1 MSLFSWFTRRPA
13 RPSAASRNTPHP
25 PTASQAHASPSALG
39 ASAGAWR
46 NERMERRELLYA
58 VVRNAMIRAG
68 VLSAHYKFKVLSLDP
83 RGHQFLVMIDLAPE
97 YGGQVERLGTL
108 ETLITDT
115 SRSRH
120 DILVTAVYWRIK
132 DFAAAAQAVQ
142 PAAAPKAPQ
151 TEPQKTSPSAPAAGA
166 RQPSVGAAPAYDP
179 IAEDEVAAFKRALAS
194 AGAAA
199 KPVAASQPGVLAH
212 SGPLLSPN
220 RPTGFEDTELVDLD
234 DHSHMLGNTQ
244 YGALT

>member
-25 PTASQAHASPSALG
+25 PAASQAHASPPAPG
-39 ASAGAWR
+39 APAGAWR

-97 YGGQVERLGTL
+97 YGGQVERLGTV

-115 SRSRH
+115 ARSRH
-120 DILVTAVYWRIK
+120 DVLVTAVYWRIK
-132 DFAAAAQAVQ
+132 DFAAAARPAQ
-142 PAAAPKAPQ
+142 PAAVPKAPQ
-151 TEPQKTSPSAPAAGA
+151 TAPQKTPPSAPAAGA
-166 RQPSVGAAPAYDP
+166 RQPSAGAAPAYDP

-199 KPVAASQPGVLAH
+199 KPAAASQRGVPVH

-220 RPTGFEDTELVDLD
+220 RPTGLEDTELADLD
-234 DHSHMLGNTQ
+234 DHAHMLGNTQ

>member
-1 MSLFSWFTRRPA
+1 
-13 RPSAASRNTPHP
+13 
-25 PTASQAHASPSALG
+25 
-39 ASAGAWR
+39 
-46 NERMERRELLYA
+46 MERRELLYA

-68 VLSAHYKFKVLSLDP
+68 VLSAYYKFKVLSLDP
-83 RGHQFLVMIDLAPE
+83 RGHQFLVMIDLAPG
-97 YGGQVERLGTL
+97 YGGQVDRLGTI

-115 SRSRH
+115 ARSRH

-132 DFAAAAQAVQ
+132 DFAASARPAQ
-142 PAAAPKAPQ
+142 PAAV
-151 TEPQKTSPSAPAAGA
+151 QKTTQTATPSVPATGA
-166 RQPSVGAAPAYDP
+166 RQPSVDAAPAYDP

-199 KPVAASQPGVLAH
+199 KPTAASQPGVPVRSA
-212 SGPLLSPN
+212 PLLAPN

-234 DHSHMLGNTQ
+234 DHAHVLGNTQ

>member
-1 MSLFSWFTRRPA
+1 
-13 RPSAASRNTPHP
+13 
-25 PTASQAHASPSALG
+25 
-39 ASAGAWR
+39 
-46 NERMERRELLYA
+46 MERRELLYA

-97 YGGQVERLGTL
+97 YGGQADRLGTI

-115 SRSRH
+115 AKSRH
-120 DILVTAVYWRIK
+120 DIHVTAVYWRIK
-132 DFAAAAQAVQ
+132 DFAASARTAQPSAVQ
-142 PAAAPKAPQ
+142 KTPQ
-151 TEPQKTSPSAPAAGA
+151 TATASVLATGA
-166 RQPSVGAAPAYDP
+166 RPSSVDAAPAYDP

-194 AGAAA
+194 AAAT
-199 KPVAASQPGVLAH
+199 KPAAASQPGIPVR
-212 SGPLLSPN
+212 SGPLLAPN

-234 DHSHMLGNTQ
+234 DHTHVLGNTQ

>member
-1 MSLFSWFTRRPA
+1 MPLLSWFTRRPA
-13 RPSAASRNTPHP
+13 KPSAASGSTPHP

-39 ASAGAWR
+39 APAGAWR

-132 DFAAAAQAVQ
+132 DFAAAARAAQ
-142 PAAAPKAPQ
+142 PAAVQKTPQ
-151 TEPQKTSPSAPAAGA
+151 TATPSVPATGA
-166 RQPSVGAAPAYDP
+166 RQPSVDAAPAYDP

-234 DHSHMLGNTQ
+234 DHAHMLGNTQ